1 MTLVIKKSAGGGI
14 HIDEG
19 KYTAVVESINV
30 GKGQEG
36 NEYLTWAF
44 KVAGAT
50 IDDEPFK
57 GDARVVGFCNALL
70 TPKSKLYKWAQG
82 AGIDVT
88 NEDEEEVDLQEAIG
102 STVRISVEDYET
114 KDGATVSRVVKI
126 SQLKK
131 KGKKVKEEEDDDE
144 EAPKKSKKAPK
155 EEKKAKKKAKPVE
168 DDDEDASDDDDEE
181 EEAPKKSKKAPKE
194 EKKAKKKA
202 KPADDDD
209 EEEDDDLYS
218 FDDDADED
226 DDD

>member
-1 MTLVIKKSAGGGI
+1 MSLVIKKSAGGGI

-44 KVAGAT
+44 KVVGAT
-50 IDDEPFK
+50 LDDEPMK
-57 GDARVVGFCNALL
+57 GDVRVVGFCNALL

-82 AGIDVT
+82 AGIDVA

-102 STVRISVEDYET
+102 STVRINVEDYET

-126 SQLKK
+126 SQPK
-131 KGKKVKEEEDDDE
+131 KGKKVEKDEDDEDE
-144 EAPKKSKKAPK
+144 DEKPAKKKAAK
-155 EEKKAKKKAKPVE
+155 EEKKSKKKAKPVE
-168 DDDEDASDDDDEE
+168 EDEESEDEDEEE
-181 EEAPKKSKKAPKE
+181 EEAPKKSKKKAKD
-194 EKKAKKKA
+194 EKPAKKKA

-209 EEEDDDLYS
+209 EDDDDLYD
-218 FDDDADED
+218 FDEDADED